1 MPPLLATAPPHG
13 GGPSGPPPPP
23 CSVTHPAASLL
34 QAIAPQ
40 RPSEPSGV
48 AGPFAAAAL
57 VPGPLLPCA
66 HPANGITQ
74 PWPLPPAA
82 AQPSRITTHHSPL
95 CTEATTYHSAMG
107 ASGPSRTVLVA
118 STATPKASLVPSAH
132 LAAPPLARPQ
142 AVCAAVAPGVL
153 LLPIPLGAPAA
164 TVVHAVAGPA
174 PTALSTDERN
184 LGVDA

>member
-13 GGPSGPPPPP
+13 GGPSG
-23 CSVTHPAASLL
+23 PAASLL

-82 AQPSRITTHHSPL
+82 AQPSRITTHHSAL

-174 PTALSTDERN
+174 PTALSTDERI
-184 LGVDA
+184 LGVDV